1 MPHAAADGFDHARR
15 VPAQNAVLPLGGRMR
30 GADFDVSGIDRHGT
44 HFDQQIAL
52 AQLGLGQFNIQQ
64 AVFVVG
70 RQRAVESDG
79 FHLMLL
85 RLCKKSGHHKIRAR
99 VC

>member
-1 MPHAAADGFDHARR
+1 MLHAAADGFDHACRI
-15 VPAQNAVLPLGGRMR
+15 PAQNAVLSCGRRMR
-30 GADFDVSGIDRHGT
+30 GADFDVGGIDRHGA
-44 HFDQQIAL
+44 HFHQQITF
-52 AQLGLGQFNIQQ
+52 AQFRRGQLNVEQ
-64 AVFVVG
+64 AVFIAD

-85 RLCKKSGHHKIRAR
+85 RLCKRSGHHKIRAR